1 MDRDAINTANTALI
15 YHGRR
20 FLALMEA
27 ARPVQV
33 NAGNL
38 DTIGTYT
45 FDGKLSYN
53 VTGRSM
59 VAKSLI

>member
-1 MDRDAINTANTALI
+1 MDTDSVNTANTALI

-20 FLALMEA
+20 FFALMEA

-45 FDGKLSYN
+45 FDGKLKHN
-53 VTGRSM
+53 VTGTYII
-59 VAKSLI
+59 VL